1 MATLQS
7 IAGWRGLWCIVSRT
21 RWGQRDPDYLGRDGL
36 PVYDRKAKVRI
47 WSEKLKAE
55 FFPARKPT
63 QTQRL
68 QIAAAV
74 VLILELS
81 AAHESF
87 LSGQPLP
94 KDYLPKLNALR
105 AILVG
110 FRPKAP
116 KGKTIP
122 KATPRLAAILGGEV

>member
-1 MATLQS
+1 M
-7 IAGWRGLWCIVSRT
+7 SRT
-21 RWGQRDPDYLGRDGL
+21 KWASRDPDWKDSDGL
-36 PVYDRKAKVRI
+36 PVYDRKARVRI

-81 AAHESF
+81 EAHEGF
-87 LSGQPLP
+87 TSGQPLP
-94 KDYLPKLNALR
+94 KNYLAQFNTLQRL
-105 AILVG
+105 LES

-116 KGKTIP
+116 RGK
-122 KATPRLAAILGGEV
+122 KAPAKDSGMGLAAILGGEG

>member
-1 MATLQS
+1 M
-7 IAGWRGLWCIVSRT
+7 GRT
-21 RWGQRDPDYLGRDGL
+21 RWASRDPDWIDSNGL
-36 PVYDRKAKVRI
+36 PVYDRKARVRI

-55 FFPARKPT
+55 YFSARKPT

-81 AAHESF
+81 AAHECF

-94 KDYLPKLNALR
+94 KDYLPKLHALR
-105 AILVG
+105 HILAG
-110 FRPKAP
+110 WKPKAP
-116 KGKTIP
+116 KGKTVP
-122 KATPRLAAILGGEV
+122 KHSPSLAAILGGEA

>member
-1 MATLQS
+1 M
-7 IAGWRGLWCIVSRT
+7 GRT
-21 RWGQRDPDYLGRDGL
+21 RWSQRDPDYLDREGK

-55 FFPARKPT
+55 YFPTRKPT

-87 LSGQPLP
+87 LSGQPIP
-94 KDYLPKLNALR
+94 KDYLPKLHALR
-105 AILVG
+105 HILAG
-110 FRPKAP
+110 FRTKAP
-116 KGKTIP
+116 KGKTVKNSGP
-122 KATPRLAAILGGEV
+122 SLAAILGGEA